1 MSRQIILD
9 TETTGLDVTRNHKII
24 EIGCIEL
31 IDRKFTGNKFH
42 MYLNPMREID
52 QGAISVHG
60 ITNEFLQD
68 KPLFGDVKKDLIQTS
83 KLVKDEWKIID
94 EKLGLFELE
103 KKELL
108 TNFPVK
114 VQNLYDELKTRGVDV
129 IAAYRLENNQCGCC
143 GVDLT
148 TSELD
153 SIFEKEFQQCPYCD
167 GVLV

>member
-68 KPLFGDVKKDLIQTS
+68 KPLFGDVKKDLI
-83 KLVKDEWKIID
+83 EFID
-94 EKLGLFELE
+94 G
-103 KKELL
+103 
-108 TNFPVK
+108 
-114 VQNLYDELKTRGVDV
+114 
-129 IAAYRLENNQCGCC
+129 
-143 GVDLT
+143 
-148 TSELD
+148 SELVIHNAPFD
-153 SIFEKEFQQCPYCD
+153 IGFLEYEFKDFIIYFFMKSRKSLSFLPN
-167 GVLV
+167 LVIC